1 MLVFVVAASTA
12 NVLARELTY
21 RQNPYWIAFWRSIV
35 SVPGLALLLKLTG
48 RKILLQRV
56 DRWRFVVLA
65 LLAIPGNQLLYI
77 TGINTSLASHA
88 ALLYGTTPA
97 WVLLI
102 AVGLG
107 MERLR
112 GWKVTG
118 IILSIS
124 GVVIVLLGGGM
135 VMGSGTLRGDI
146 FLLLA
151 VLTWSL
157 YTVLGKPL
165 VERYGALEV
174 TFLVIA
180 FGALMYFPIGLPI
193 AVMAD
198 YSTISL
204 NDWAIVLYLG
214 FVTSGLVYYL
224 WFWLVT
230 YLRPT
235 QVAIVMCGQPPIT
248 FAMASVFQG
257 EQLTSGL
264 GLGSLMILGGIV
276 LTVVMGGQ
284 KRSLDRAVPL
294 RPPETGR

>member
-48 RKILLQRV
+48 RKILLQPV

-65 LLAIPGNQLLYI
+65 FLAIPGNQLLYI

-97 WVLLI
+97 WVFLI

-107 MERLR
+107 MERVR

-124 GVVIVLLGGGM
+124 GVVIVLMGGGM

-174 TFLVIA
+174 TFLVMA

-204 NDWAIVLYLG
+204 NDWAIVMYLG
-214 FVTSGLVYYL
+214 FVTSGLVYFL
-224 WFWLVT
+224 WYWLVG

-284 KRSLDRAVPL
+284 KRSLDKAVPL
-294 RPPETGR
+294 RPPETGK

>member
-48 RKILLQRV
+48 RKILLQPV

-65 LLAIPGNQLLYI
+65 FLAIPGNQLLYI

-97 WVLLI
+97 WVFLI

-107 MERLR
+107 MERVR

-124 GVVIVLLGGGM
+124 GVVIVLMGGGM

-174 TFLVIA
+174 TFLVMA

-204 NDWAIVLYLG
+204 NDWAIVMYLG
-214 FVTSGLVYYL
+214 FVTSGLVYFL
-224 WFWLVT
+224 WYWLVG

-264 GLGSLMILGGIV
+264 GLGSLMILAGIV

-284 KRSLDRAVPL
+284 KRSLDKAVPL
-294 RPPETGR
+294 RPPETGK